1 MRIVFVQVVIG
12 LGLALAALWLAL
24 VVSFR
29 TRFAPVQRVV
39 RRMNR
44 RVLNPRQLRTAGQRG
59 AWASVVRHVGR
70 TSGTLY
76 RTPVVPVEVDD
87 GFIVALPYGPGA
99 DWVQNVLAAGAAEL
113 EHQGATVA
121 VARPELLPLSEANP
135 HFPAKDQWTHRL
147 YGVDDFLRLRRSKA
161 R

>member
-1 MRIVFVQVVIG
+1 MLIVIVQIVTG
-12 LGLALAALWLAL
+12 LGVALAALWLAL

-29 TRFAPVQRVV
+29 TRFEPVRWAI

-44 RVLNPRQLRTAGQRG
+44 RFVNPRQLRTAGQSG

-135 HFPAKDQWTHRL
+135 HFPAKDQRTQRL
-147 YGVDDFLRLRRSKA
+147 YGVDDFLLLRPSQA